1 MEFKIENSMMVHYR
15 YNFLNGVNSKIKTKK
30 IFNEWIPSE
39 LSQVS
44 QEMVEELFTNK
55 SGLYIDLSFLN

>member
-1 MEFKIENSMMVHYR
+1 MMVHYR